1 MQLRRTVCWIE
12 EFHKP
17 MFAWCSVVAA
27 AERERNWNLKAG
39 HVLWGHT
46 YIKVIVTHYKNR
58 DVPPC
63 PIFKHYCLQKPLLN
77 QPHAVPDA
85 RLLKRR
91 SDASWYSVFD
101 DLTLT
106 IFILVQCDRSVPGN
120 DTTCRRC
127 MRLGVTCTRRCWMW
141 LAAFIRDGTVCG
153 SLM

>member
-46 YIKVIVTHYKNR
+46 YIKVIVTRYKNR

-63 PIFKHYCLQKPLLN
+63 PTLQHYYPEKPLLD
-77 QPHAVPDA
+77 QPHAVPNA
-85 RLLKRR
+85 RQIKRR
-91 SDASWYSVFD
+91 PDISWDSVCD
-101 DLTLT
+101 DFALTR
-106 IFILVQCDRSVPGN
+106 FILMQCDRSDPGN
-120 DTTCRRC
+120 NTTCRGCIR
-127 MRLGVTCTRRCWMW
+127 MGLTCTRRCWMW
-141 LAAFIRDGTVCG
+141 LAAFVWDGRV
-153 SLM
+153 LM